1 MQSKSGLIFV
11 TSVIL
16 SSMLFGCA
24 STQHL
29 GYGIVLKEQKVSDMS
44 YRPSSGT
51 LVGAGTGAG
60 VGAGMGG
67 LYGALVGATAG
78 SMINLATGGFA
89 WPLVPVYVVGGA
101 VVGATYGGLVGG
113 AVGAGTGYA
122 RDIYKQGDGVYQIT
136 IKPDNS
142 TENLTITQYASQPIL
157 VKSRVEILMKG
168 DKTFV
173 QGLN

>member
-1 MQSKSGLIFV
+1 MQSKSGLVFV
-11 TSVIL
+11 TSMIL

-29 GYGIVLKEQKVSDMS
+29 DYGVVLKEQKVSDMS
-44 YRPSSGT
+44 YQPGRGT

-60 VGAGMGG
+60 VGAGMGAV
-67 LYGALVGATAG
+67 YGALVGVTAG
-78 SMINLATGGFA
+78 SMINLATGGLA
-89 WPLVPVYVVGGA
+89 WPLVPAYAVGGA
-101 VVGATYGGLVGG
+101 VVGATYGSLVGG

-122 RDIYKQGDGVYQIT
+122 SDIYKQGDGVYQLT
-136 IKPDNS
+136 IKPDNA

-173 QGLN
+173 ESLN